1 MPGAQNSPITGGQA
15 SRKKVLGYT
24 YREQWLLGTTILEQD
39 LFYSSYTLSVFSKI
53 DKLLT
58 PDDEMQP
65 LAMSEKASPASPGQP
80 GDSQAA

>member
-1 MPGAQNSPITGGQA
+1 M
-15 SRKKVLGYT
+15 GYIV
-24 YREQWLLGTTILEQD
+24 RNQRLLGTTILEQD

-58 PDDEMQP
+58 PDDERQP
-65 LAMSEKASPASPGQP
+65 LAMSEKASPASPGQS